1 MTVLNVAMFGSDEL
15 AKSIA
20 KATDQ
25 RDVHT
30 YVHKEYQDEVAK
42 IISIIRPARYPER
55 LRPLLNAISA
65 GRVGIIEVNSVDA
78 TLGEVLV
85 AFASSSINLGLVVI
99 NPPNGEWVDE
109 EIVKKMLVQA
119 GLSKWKFITNDGV
132 EIRNALYQLMEEI
145 EQELVNSADSQLVV
159 SIDQYFNVK
168 GIGLVAI
175 GYVQSGT
182 INVHD
187 ELHILPAKA
196 SGNTKSLQVM
206 DDDVKQAMSGDRV
219 GIAIRGA
226 KDDSLNNGSI
236 IVKPAVDDKK
246 TNTQIPLSVVEHKLS
261 ELSIKQSPFQK
272 RILAEGD
279 VIHISVDLQFT
290 VGRVKSVN
298 NTKVQVEWES
308 PVYIRRE
315 NPASA
320 IIAQLD
326 SKPRIIGSALI
337 SEID

>member
-99 NPPNGEWVDE
+99 NPPNGEWIDE
-109 EIVKKMLVQA
+109 EMVKKMLAQA
-119 GLSKWKFITNDGV
+119 GLSKWKCIANDGV
-132 EIRNALYQLMEEI
+132 EIRNALYQFMKDI
-145 EQELVNSADSQLVV
+145 EQELVDSAASQLVV

-206 DDDVKQAMSGDRV
+206 DDDVKQAKSGDRV

-236 IVKPAVDDKK
+236 IVKPAIDDKK
-246 TNTQIPLSVVEHKLS
+246 TNTHIPLSVIEHKLS

-298 NTKVQVEWES
+298 NTKVQIEWES
-308 PVYIRRE
+308 PVYIRRD

-326 SKPRIIGSALI
+326 SKPRIIGSAVI
-337 SEID
+337 TAIN